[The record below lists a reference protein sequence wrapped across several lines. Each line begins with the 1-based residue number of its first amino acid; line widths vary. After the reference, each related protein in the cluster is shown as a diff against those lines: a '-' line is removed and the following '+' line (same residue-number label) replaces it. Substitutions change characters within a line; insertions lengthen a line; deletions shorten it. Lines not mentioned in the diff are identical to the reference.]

1 MARQAESSAP
11 FRGLSIRTHL
21 IAFGLLCFLPAF
33 IAAAFGGLDLAKR
46 ERDRVQV
53 DLRRLVEGF
62 SVAVDAEITQ
72 LTKSLQALATSR
84 ALAEGDHDAFR
95 AQALRV
101 AQDNDAAIA
110 LRDTSG
116 RHILNTWTEPGS
128 APLTVTTD
136 AVLRTADRTVIA
148 TGQPA
153 LSDLYMGAA
162 GGRHFVS
169 VVIPI
174 QRGGEVSALLSIA
187 VTPERITRQLRL
199 GSLASTG
206 WLAAVAG
213 SDMRVIARTR
223 DLDRFVGVPA
233 TGDLAAAIRER
244 REGVLPSV
252 TLDGVAVLTAFRK
265 GANGWS
271 TIVAVPEVV
280 LNGPVMRVTRV
291 LVVAGLIVVVVT
303 VLGGWFYG
311 RFIGSELATLAEN
324 ARRMQSHVPLKP
336 FQLRIG
342 EVAMAQQALTQAG
355 QNADE
360 LLRELD
366 HRVKNTL
373 SVVQAI
379 AARTVSDPREKTTMT
394 GRIAALTRAHE
405 ALSQARWEGVALD
418 RLLRGILE
426 DAGLGATMAGP
437 GLTLSPR
444 ATTALAQVFQ
454 ELADNARVHGALRA
468 PAGRVDVAWVI
479 DGEAFRLTWSERNG
493 PPAPETYTRGF
504 GLKVAELCTVRQ
516 LNGTLS
522 ITAATEGWTIVLAI
536 PLQSPL
542 GVAAT
547 PA

>member
-21 IAFGLLCFLPAF
+21 ITFGLLCFLPAF
-33 IAAAFGGLDLAKR
+33 LAAAFGGLDLAKR
-46 ERDRVQV
+46 ERDRVQE

-62 SVAVDAEITQ
+62 SVAVDADITQ
-72 LTKSLQALATSR
+72 LTKTLQALATSR
-84 ALAEGDHDAFR
+84 ALAQGDYDAFR
-95 AQALRV
+95 SQALRV
-101 AQDNDAAIA
+101 AQENDAAIA
-110 LRDTSG
+110 LRDPSG
-116 RHILNTWTEPGS
+116 RHILNTVTEPGS
-128 APLTVTTD
+128 APMPVTTD
-136 AVLRTADRTVIA
+136 AVLRAADRKAIA

-162 GGRHFVS
+162 GRRYLVS

-174 QRGGEVSALLSIA
+174 RRDGEVSTLLSVA
-187 VTPERITRQLRL
+187 VTPERIARQLRL
-199 GSLASTG
+199 GSLASAG
-206 WLAAVAG
+206 WLAAVVG

-223 DLDRFVGVPA
+223 DLDRFGGVPA
-233 TGDLAAAIRER
+233 TGDLIAALRER
-244 REGVLPSV
+244 GEGVLPSV
-252 TLDGVAVLTAFRK
+252 TLDGVAVLTAFRT

-280 LNGPVMRVTRV
+280 LNGPVMRVTRL
-291 LVVAGLIVVVVT
+291 LVVAGLAVVFVT

-311 RFIGSELATLAEN
+311 RFIGRELATLAEN

-379 AARTVSDPREKTTMT
+379 AARTVSNPREKATMT
-394 GRIAALTRAHE
+394 GRVAALTRAHE
-405 ALSQARWEGVALD
+405 ALSQAKWAGVALD
-418 RLLRGILE
+418 RLLRGILD

-444 ATTALAQVFQ
+444 ATTALAQVIQ
-454 ELADNARVHGALRA
+454 ELADNARTHGALAA
-468 PAGRVDVAWVI
+468 PEGCVDVTWVI
-479 DGEAFRLTWSERNG
+479 EGETFRLTWSERNG
-493 PPAPETYTRGF
+493 PPVRETYRPGF
-504 GLKVAELCTVRQ
+504 GLKVVELCIVRQ

-522 ITAATEGWTIVLAI
+522 ITPAAEGWTIVLTI
-536 PLQSPL
+536 PLCSAL
-542 GVAAT
+542 GIAAT